1 MRAKKLLKMEM
12 DLNAEL
18 TKRGDDLLEML
29 LKEIEENCDRI
40 RENQTLKAEI
50 DQLLAKVD
58 QLENDEL
65 PRCKDA
71 LRRANSIG
79 AEMDEENRQLRH
91 ENEKLKRA
99 LKVAIR
105 QFQRIVSLY
114 RIKCRELAATRNTAE
129 VKRGGWVQDVRD
141 MAEDRITCSCCQ
153 QKWNTLDNDTHT
165 FIYCPNCGA
174 KMEDGSDGRYDP

>member
-1 MRAKKLLKMEM
+1 LRAKTLLKMAEN
-12 DLNAEL
+12 LNAEL
-18 TKRGDDLLEML
+18 IRRGDNLLEMWK
-29 LKEIEENCDRI
+29 KEVAENCDRI
-40 RENQTLKAEI
+40 RENQTLKTER

-71 LRRANSIG
+71 LLRANSIG

-99 LKVAIR
+99 L
-105 QFQRIVSLY
+105 
-114 RIKCRELAATRNTAE
+114 RELAATRNAAE
-129 VKRGGWVQDVRD
+129 VKRGGWVQDVYD
-141 MAEDRITCSCCQ
+141 MAMDMITCSRCQ
-153 QKWNTLDNDTHT
+153 QKWNILDNDTHT

-174 KMEDGSDGRYDP
+174 KMEVGSDEQAT